1 MVQPNASVRSRTR
14 AAIVEAAA
22 SIFQEVGFEGASMD
36 AIARRANVA
45 RATLYYNF
53 RSKDDIAVGVAESHR
68 AEGYA
73 RLVERRATGVDA
85 LTLLD
90 EFFAFA
96 GEWVARNRDA
106 AFIGTTAA
114 IRGVG
119 RAPERPGTTTVFEQL
134 VAQGQQEGSLRDDLD
149 PAVAARLLGALLT
162 QAALLGPDASDADAT
177 QWPRRL
183 LRLTLEGLRAPGSD
197 PPRHRPDMEDDDEG
211 ASAAIQSRG
220 VAR

>member
-1 MVQPNASVRSRTR
+1 
-14 AAIVEAAA
+14 
-22 SIFQEVGFEGASMD
+22 MD
-36 AIARRANVA
+36 AIAGRANVA

-53 RSKDDIAVGVAESHR
+53 QSKEDIAVGVAESYR

-73 RLVERRATGVDA
+73 RLLERRASGVDA
-85 LTLLD
+85 LALLD

-96 GEWVARNRDA
+96 GEWVAQNRDA

-134 VAQGQQEGSLRDDLD
+134 VIQGQREGALRDDLE
-149 PAVAARLLGALLT
+149 PAVAAKLLGVLLT

-183 LRLTLEGLRAPGSD
+183 LRLTLEGLRAAELES
-197 PPRHRPDMEDDDEG
+197 
-211 ASAAIQSRG
+211 S
-220 VAR
+220 

>member
-1 MVQPNASVRSRTR
+1 M
-14 AAIVEAAA
+14 E
-22 SIFQEVGFEGASMD
+22 

-53 RSKDDIAVGVAESHR
+53 GSKDDIAVSVAESHR

-73 RLVERRATGVDA
+73 RLLKRKAEGVDA

-183 LRLTLEGLRAPGSD
+183 LSLTLEGLRSVELD
-197 PPRHRPDMEDDDEG
+197 PSQHHRDPDNG
-211 ASAAIQSRG
+211 AKIASAEAQSRG
-220 VAR
+220 VIR